1 MVAAARRWR
10 RRAFL
15 ATIGAGWTGYG
26 AVGVLSDPRY
36 GTSRGLGVITDRIPM
51 SVLGWVWVIC
61 GILAV
66 LAGVAPRVP
75 RLQTVGFTALATPA
89 ALWGT
94 AFLIATVSGSYP
106 KGGGS
111 ASGWLAFALGI
122 VWVSG
127 MDDPPTR
134 REERAWMRQL

>member
-10 RRAFL
+10 RRATL
-15 ATIGAGWTGYG
+15 ATLGTGWTGYG
-26 AVGVLSDPRY
+26 TFGVLADPRY

-61 GILAV
+61 GILAII
-66 LAGVAPRVP
+66 AGIAPRAT
-75 RLQTVGFTALATPA
+75 RLQAAGFTALATPA

-94 AFLIATVSGSYP
+94 AYLIATISGTYP
-106 KGGGS
+106 KGSGS
-111 ASGWLAFALGI
+111 ACGWLAFALTI

-134 REERAWMRQL
+134 REERAWTSRP